1 MKLDE
6 TSWGE
11 TSIHGYLWKTEE
23 DDEPSDVGTMLGQ
36 LFEDKQ
42 SSLEI
47 GGIWFSCSSPV
58 PTTEPWPPGLQGP
71 ILQNVPE
78 KLCWG
83 LIFHGGVE

>member
-47 GGIWFSCSSPV
+47 DLVFLQQSCSYHRTVAPRFARTNSAECP
-58 PTTEPWPPGLQGP
+58 L
-71 ILQNVPE
+71 
-78 KLCWG
+78 
-83 LIFHGGVE
+83 